1 MTDDLGD
8 LVHRLRNVPVRE
20 LVSALRRDGFAL
32 ERETRSG
39 GRIYGHDDGR
49 VTVVHYHSGSD
60 TLTRKTLRSLL
71 QATRW
76 NADDLRRLKLV
87 K

>member
-1 MTDDLGD
+1 
-8 LVHRLRNVPVRE
+8 LRNVPVRE
-20 LVSALRRDGFAL
+20 VVAALKRDGFVL

-49 VTVVHYHSGSD
+49 LTVVHYHRSSD
-60 TLTRKTLRSLL
+60 TLTRKTLRSIL

-76 NADDLRRLKLV
+76 SEADVRRLKLI